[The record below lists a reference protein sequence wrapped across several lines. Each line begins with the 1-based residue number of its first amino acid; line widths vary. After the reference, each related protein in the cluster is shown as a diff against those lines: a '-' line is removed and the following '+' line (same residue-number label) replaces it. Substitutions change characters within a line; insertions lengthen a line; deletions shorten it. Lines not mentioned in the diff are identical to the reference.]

1 MERLKKPSTIAALT
15 WLKDRCVSM
24 KVPQSRVMVEKAID
38 EIEYRIPKKPDSK
51 YVRVRGRHQ
60 YIPICPTCDTELDDY
75 ECCSTYGD
83 DLGETYYCPICG
95 QAIDASY
102 LEEEQ

>member
-38 EIEYRIPKKPDSK
+38 GLGYRIPKKPDSK
-51 YVRVRGRHQ
+51 YDRRRHQ
-60 YIPICPTCDTELDDY
+60 YVPICQTCNTELD
-75 ECCSTYGD
+75 EEKSS
-83 DLGETYYCPICG
+83 ENNFCPNCG
-95 QAIDASY
+95 QAIDWGN
-102 LEEEQ
+102 EHED

>member
-51 YVRVRGRHQ
+51 YVRVRGWHQ
-60 YIPICPTCDTELDDY
+60 YIPICQTCNTELD
-75 ECCSTYGD
+75 EEKSS
-83 DLGETYYCPICG
+83 ENNFCPNCG
-95 QAIDASY
+95 QAIDWGNEY
-102 LEEEQ
+102 ED

>member
-24 KVPQSRVMVEKAID
+24 KVPQSRVMMEKAID

-51 YVRVRGRHQ
+51 YDRSRHQ
-60 YIPICPTCDTELDDY
+60 YIPICQTCNTELD
-75 ECCSTYGD
+75 EEKSS
-83 DLGETYYCPICG
+83 ENNFCPNCG
-95 QAIDASY
+95 QAIDWGDEA
-102 LEEEQ
+102 